1 MITASTLQMDSFH
14 QTVGRVRYPDGEY
27 VDGRYVK
34 GVEVIEQIEVKS
46 VQPYYGNKADELIN
60 TEAGQITVDQIT
72 LFCLPGLFRTAND
85 KNNTQA
91 DLIEFNGF
99 RYEVQAINYWSGQI
113 LTHQEVI
120 GTRVDNP

>member
-1 MITASTLQMDSFH
+1 MPNATTLQMDTFH
-14 QTVGRVRYPDGEY
+14 QTVNRVRFPTGEY

-34 GVEVIEQIEVKS
+34 GVEVIEPIEVKS
-46 VQPYYGNKADELIN
+46 VQPYYGNRANELIN
-60 TEAGQITVDQIT
+60 TQDSQITTDQIT

-85 KNNTQA
+85 KENIQA
-91 DLIEFNGF
+91 DLIEFQGE

-120 GTRVDNP
+120 GTRLDNP